1 MSQKT
6 VQKKTPPPKGEDDL
20 SAPDIVYRAGRNL
33 RHVARPKCRQ
43 HAFAAN
49 LQSQPAGSAQ
59 SFYR

>member
-6 VQKKTPPPKGEDDL
+6 VQKKTALPKGEDDL
-20 SAPDIVYRAGRNL
+20 TLPDTVQRARGNL
-33 RHVARPKCRQ
+33 HHVARPQCRQ

-49 LQSQPAGSAQ
+49 LQAQPAGMAQ